1 MYSLVSTK
9 QPRLFVVNAAQ
20 KDQQFAILTLKKE
33 RLKHGTGGFMMKLKP
48 RPCPFC
54 GGEVHIEED
63 WVDAVSSFFT
73 FICDD
78 CGMYTTQNYC
88 MPKEEAIK
96 IWNRRASNG

>member
-1 MYSLVSTK
+1 
-9 QPRLFVVNAAQ
+9 
-20 KDQQFAILTLKKE
+20 
-33 RLKHGTGGFMMKLKP
+33 MKLKP

-88 MPKEEAIK
+88 MPKEEAIQ
-96 IWNRRASNG
+96 IWNRRVYDIEKMC